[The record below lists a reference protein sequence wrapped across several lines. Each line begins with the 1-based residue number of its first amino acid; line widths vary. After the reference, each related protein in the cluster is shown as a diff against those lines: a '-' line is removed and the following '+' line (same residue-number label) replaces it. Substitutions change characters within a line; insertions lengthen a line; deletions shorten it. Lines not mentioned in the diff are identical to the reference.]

1 MSNGKVSMNNRI
13 WQLGLSFALL
23 GLVSHSPPSVA
34 AQGDWIVRGGAG
46 YVDPKSDN
54 LELAP
59 NTNVQVDEGISA
71 TIEGTYMFADKWGI
85 ELLAAWPFKHDID
98 IDGLGEVAQVEH
110 LPPTLS
116 LQYHFNPEGKFRP
129 YVGVGLNYTTFFDED
144 TKGALDGSDLKLDDS
159 WGVAAQLGAD
169 IAMTGN
175 WFANVGV
182 RWIDIDT
189 DADLDGAGIGKVEI
203 DPWIYQLQ
211 IGYRFRRAA
220 PVAAMPVSAPAEP
233 EPAPQPEPPKPVP
246 PADSDGDGVPDSADR
261 CPNTP
266 RGQVV
271 DAQGCACHVTRQ
283 IQFKLDSA
291 ELTAEG
297 RAMLDELAAT
307 LKELGFISGTVTGY
321 TDSSG
326 DEDYNRGLSLRRAEA
341 VAGYLEAQGIAAGRL
356 NVRGMGESD
365 PVADNGTSEG
375 RAMNRRV
382 VISRTDCDK
391 G

>member
-1 MSNGKVSMNNRI
+1 MITRI
-13 WQLGLSFALL
+13 WQLGASLAFIAFISQ
-23 GLVSHSPPSVA
+23 SPPTVA

-59 NTNVQVDEGISA
+59 GVDVQVDEGISA

-85 ELLAAWPFKHDID
+85 ELLAAWPFKHDVE
-98 IDGLGEVAQVEH
+98 IDGLGEVAKVEH

-129 YVGVGLNYTTFFDED
+129 YVGVGLNYTTFLDED
-144 TKGALDGSDLKLDDS
+144 TKGALAGSDLDLDDS
-159 WGVAAQLGAD
+159 WGVAAQVGAD
-169 IAMTGN
+169 IAMSGN

-182 RWIDIDT
+182 RWIDIDS

-203 DPWIYQLQ
+203 DPFVYQLQ

-220 PVAAMPVSAPAEP
+220 PAVAMPVSAPAEP
-233 EPAPQPEPPKPVP
+233 EPAPEPEPPKPVP

-266 RGQVV
+266 QGQAV
-271 DAQGCACHVTRQ
+271 DAQGCRCHVTRQ
-283 IQFKLDSA
+283 IQFMLDSA
-291 ELTAEG
+291 DLTADG

-307 LKELGFISGTVTGY
+307 LKELGFVSGTVTGY
-321 TDSSG
+321 SDSSG
-326 DEDYNRGLSLRRAEA
+326 AEDYNRRLSLRRAET
-341 VAGYLEAQGIAAGRL
+341 VAGYLEDRGVAPGRL
-356 NVRGMGESD
+356 QVRGMGESD
-365 PVADNGTSEG
+365 PIADNSTAEG

-391 G
+391 D